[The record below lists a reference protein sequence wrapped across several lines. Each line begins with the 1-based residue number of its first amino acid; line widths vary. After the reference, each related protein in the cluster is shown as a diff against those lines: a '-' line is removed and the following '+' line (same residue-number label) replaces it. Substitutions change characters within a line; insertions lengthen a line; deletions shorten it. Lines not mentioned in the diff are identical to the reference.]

1 MIASESHEGGV
12 EEEEQEVIQWSLFAN
27 GVDLT
32 ASDSVHVLV
41 PQYR

>member
-1 MIASESHEGGV
+1 MIAFETHEGGV
-12 EEEEQEVIQWSLFAN
+12 EEEEQEVIQWPPFAN

-41 PQYR
+41 SRYR